1 MELLSP
7 AGNLEKL
14 EYVYR
19 YGADAAY
26 IGIGNFSLRAKAD
39 SLLQDSPQD
48 SLQNEHRIICENIRK
63 IKGDKKLYGALN
75 IFFHNPDL
83 RRLEEN
89 LDYLSL
95 YPLDAFIISDIGILP
110 LLKKRFPGAEFHLST
125 QANCTNS
132 EAARMYRDM
141 GFSRIILGREVS
153 LSEIE
158 EIRRSVENL
167 ELEAFVHGAMCLAY
181 SGRCFLSAWM
191 TGRSGNKGA
200 CAHSCRWEYR
210 VLEEK
215 ERPGEYYPIIEG
227 ENFTSILSSKDLCM
241 IDYLAE
247 LKDAGIDSIKI
258 EGRMKS
264 VYYAAIVTRA
274 YRKSLDALE
283 GKEVPDLPGFR
294 EDLSRVSHREY
305 STGFFFSKDDIQHP
319 TLSSYKRNHV
329 FLGSI
334 GEEISSGVY
343 SLNVK
348 NQIRKGEEV
357 EYIGPDLLSA
367 ADKYFTLFNEE
378 GNEIEKADHGK
389 PTSIR
394 PGIPA
399 EPGFLLRKAIG
410 EGYWGR
416 L

>member
-39 SLLQDSPQD
+39 SLLQDS
-48 SLQNEHRIICENIRK
+48 LQNDHGIIRENIRK

-110 LLKKRFPGAEFHLST
+110 LLRKRFPGAEFHLST

-158 EIRRSVENL
+158 EIKRSVEDL

-200 CAHSCRWEYR
+200 CAHSCRWEY
-210 VLEEK
+210 L
-215 ERPGEYYPIIEG
+215 
-227 ENFTSILSSKDLCM
+227 
-241 IDYLAE
+241 
-247 LKDAGIDSIKI
+247 DSIKI

-283 GKEVPDLPGFR
+283 GKEVPDLPGFK

-329 FLGSI
+329 FLGSV

-378 GNEIEKADHGK
+378 GNVIEKADHGK

>member
-1 MELLSP
+1 
-7 AGNLEKL
+7 
-14 EYVYR
+14 
-19 YGADAAY
+19 
-26 IGIGNFSLRAKAD
+26 
-39 SLLQDSPQD
+39 
-48 SLQNEHRIICENIRK
+48 
-63 IKGDKKLYGALN
+63 
-75 IFFHNPDL
+75 
-83 RRLEEN
+83 
-89 LDYLSL
+89 
-95 YPLDAFIISDIGILP
+95 
-110 LLKKRFPGAEFHLST
+110 
-125 QANCTNS
+125 
-132 EAARMYRDM
+132 
-141 GFSRIILGREVS
+141 
-153 LSEIE
+153 
-158 EIRRSVENL
+158 
-167 ELEAFVHGAMCLAY
+167 
-181 SGRCFLSAWM
+181 M

-200 CAHSCRWEYR
+200 CAHSCRWEYL

-241 IDYLAE
+241 IDHLAE
-247 LKDAGIDSIKI
+247 LKDAGIDSIKT

-283 GKEVPDLPGFR
+283 GKEVPDLPGFK

-305 STGFFFSKDDIQHP
+305 STGFFFNKDDIQHP
-319 TLSSYKRNHV
+319 TLSSYERNHV
-329 FLGSI
+329 FLGST

-367 ADKYFTLFNEE
+367 ADKDFTLFNEE
-378 GNEIEKADHGK
+378 GSEIEKADHGK

-394 PGIPA
+394 PGIPV

-410 EGYWGR
+410 EG
-416 L
+416 